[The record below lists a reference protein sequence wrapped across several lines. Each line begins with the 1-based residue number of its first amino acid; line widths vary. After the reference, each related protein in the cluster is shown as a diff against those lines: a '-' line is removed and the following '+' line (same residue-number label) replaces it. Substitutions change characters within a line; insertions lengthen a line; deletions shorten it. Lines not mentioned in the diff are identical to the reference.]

1 MTTPSAVLDGN
12 RGDLIVYFAGSRW
25 DGPPGHD
32 RHMAEALSRFRPVL
46 FVEPLVSALTR
57 FNRPELGKLLDR
69 PRLQVVSPR
78 LAHLVTPVVPGFS
91 RPGVHRLVPP
101 MVRRATRRA
110 IAELYGSRAR
120 EPLAAV
126 VCSRFGDPGSPLP
139 ARRRVFYVTDDLVA
153 GAGMVGL
160 PRDWLR
166 HEEAGSL
173 RRADAVAVVSEA
185 IQKRYAGEG
194 VAAELIANGCE
205 PDAYAGVDEAPV
217 PPGVTLPGPVVGLL
231 GHVNDRIDLA
241 LLEAVADTGSSLLI
255 VGPVAPG
262 YHAERF
268 GALTERPNVQWVGPK
283 PYAEM
288 PSYLRLIDVGLTPYA
303 DNEFNRASF
312 PLKTLEYL
320 AAGRAVVAT
329 PLPAVT
335 WLGTDLVSTASTPP
349 EFAARV
355 RAALALPRTEEL
367 VARRRAFARGHS
379 WDRRAEQLAALL
391 GLGADAL
398 DPTGA
403 TP

>member
-1 MTTPSAVLDGN
+1 MSKPSPTLDGS
-12 RGDLIVYFAGSRW
+12 RGDLIVYYSGSRW

-32 RHMAEALSRFRPVL
+32 RHMAEALSRLRPVL
-46 FVEPLVSALTR
+46 FVEPLVSALTGL
-57 FNRPELGKLLDR
+57 NRPELAALLDR
-69 PRLQVVSPR
+69 PRLQVLSPR

-91 RPGVHRLVPP
+91 RPAVHRLVPP
-101 MVRRATRRA
+101 LVRRATRRA
-110 IAELYGSRAR
+110 VEKLYGPASR

-126 VCSRFGDPGSPLP
+126 VCSRFGDPGVPLP

-160 PRDWLR
+160 SRDWLLR
-166 HEEAGSL
+166 EEAASL

-185 IQKRYAGEG
+185 IRERYARDG
-194 VAAELIANGCE
+194 VRAELVANGCR
-205 PDAYAGVDEAPV
+205 PDAYTGVDEAPIPAGVALPV
-217 PPGVTLPGPVVGLL
+217 PVAGLL

-241 LLEAVADTGSSLLI
+241 LLEAVADTGASLLI

-262 YHAERF
+262 YDSARF
-268 GALTERPNVQWVGPK
+268 EALAGRPNVCWTGPK

-303 DNEFNRASF
+303 DNAFNRASF

-320 AAGRAVVAT
+320 AAGRGVVAT

-335 WLGTDLVSTASTPP
+335 WLGTDLVSTAATPE

-355 RAALALPRTEEL
+355 RQALAVPRTPEL
-367 VARRRAFARGHS
+367 AARRRAFAREHS
-379 WDRRAEQLAALL
+379 WDRRAHQIAELL
-391 GLGADAL
+391 GVGAAEVRR
-398 DPTGA
+398 
-403 TP
+403 